1 MPDGSQNFTS
11 GAVPLTGAAPQT
23 VPELRVTTAKTIE
36 DIMRVT
42 AVRAAVYMAEQDCPY
57 DEEFDGNDFCA
68 THMIG
73 WVGTEPVGCLRIR
86 YFGGFAKVER
96 VAVRQAFRTSP
107 IALTLIRTAFEH
119 CARKGFTKV
128 LGHVR
133 DDLVPF
139 YKTLGC
145 RVADTGRKVVFSEI
159 SFTEMIWEAETPEN
173 ALTLE
178 TSPYELIRPEG
189 EWDRRGVLEQS
200 AERPL
205 SYAIAAE

>member
-1 MPDGSQNFTS
+1 MPDGSQHFTS
-11 GAVPLTGAAPQT
+11 HSLAPP
-23 VPELRVTTAKTIE
+23 VDHEPELSVTTARTMN
-36 DIMRVT
+36 DMMRVT
-42 AVRAAVYMAEQDCPY
+42 AVRAAVYMAEQDCPF

-73 WVGTEPVGCLRIR
+73 WVEGEPVGCLRIR

-96 VAVRQAFRTSP
+96 VAVRQRYRTSA
-107 IALTLIRTAFEH
+107 IALKLIRAAFEH
-119 CARKGFTKV
+119 CARKGFTRV

-145 RVADTGRKVVFSEI
+145 RVADTGRQVVFSEY
-159 SFTEMIWEAETPEN
+159 SFTEMIWEGTPPDN

-178 TSPYELIRPEG
+178 TDPYDLIRPEG
-189 EWDRRGVLEQS
+189 AWDDTGVLEKS
-200 AERPL
+200 AARTLAYP
-205 SYAIAAE
+205 IAAE